1 MYVYK
6 VVLNIHQVHSSANA
20 FIMTNTQTLYLI
32 LLLCI
37 LLVEVLPAHVLRQ

>member
-20 FIMTNTQTLYLI
+20 FIMTNTLYLI